1 MLSNSFY
8 SRGMYLLSTLMHPV
22 SYSTALF
29 DFRFVMIVSYFVESF
44 KILLEHIG
52 LNHRSPLY
60 RTKLFLFCLS

>member
-1 MLSNSFY
+1 MLSS
-8 SRGMYLLSTLMHPV
+8 SISTRGMFLLSTLMHPV

-44 KILLEHIG
+44 KILLEDIG